1 MSWGS
6 GDCGDTPSALPSLR
20 GGGWE
25 FNHQPPSVFSGEV
38 GVLSHKP
45 LAYPACSSRGLSST
59 PKAEATPQGKTHP
72 SPTPDGAAG
81 PGGVCQPLTDL

>member
-25 FNHQPPSVFSGEV
+25 FNHQPPSVFSGEA

-45 LAYPACSSRGLSST
+45 LAYPACPSHGLSST
-59 PKAEATPQGKTHP
+59 PKAEATPQAKTP
-72 SPTPDGAAG
+72 PPPPTPDMASGARW
-81 PGGVCQPLTDL
+81 GVPASD